1 VRVYFI
7 ALGICLLTFAKVS
20 TLTCER
26 AFVKDD
32 KCQIVK
38 HGFLWSEEKNIP
50 VDQLKGARMIVGGR
64 DIDSHTYQV
73 VLVTNSGDIPFSPNS
88 NFSDKKE
95 QQEAASRID
104 NFARSRNKTSLD
116 VSLDDRWWVAVGLIS
131 LTIGLYPYLF
141 KKNLL
146 NSK

>member
-1 VRVYFI
+1 MRVYFI
-7 ALGICLLTFAKVS
+7 ALGICLLSFAKVS

-26 AFVKDD
+26 AFVRDD

-38 HGFLWSEEKNIP
+38 HGFLWSEEKN
-50 VDQLKGARMIVGGR
+50 
-64 DIDSHTYQV
+64 
-73 VLVTNSGDIPFSPNS
+73 IPFSPNS

-141 KKNLL
+141 RKKLA
-146 NSK
+146 